1 MWSSPWVARR
11 CCLEGVHPGASNAPH
26 PDRRRT
32 PAVPAND
39 VFLRIAGY
47 TQAEVLG
54 RPHNLIRHPDMPQ
67 AVFKLLWD
75 TLAAEQEIFA
85 YVVNL
90 AGDGAHYWVFAH
102 VTPTY
107 NRAGQVT
114 GYHSNR
120 RAPDQRAIDAVVPLY
135 AQMRPQARRQR
146 PRPVLRRGDRHPR
159 SRSAGGDGFGGDP
172 RAALQALTRLYD
184 DAARGGLESRF
195 HR

>member
-1 MWSSPWVARR
+1 MRQALATPTGVERRLSPDEFIVSKTDVK
-11 CCLEGVHPGASNAPH
+11 GVI
-26 PDRRRT
+26 T
-32 PAVPAND
+32 YAND

-47 TQAEVLG
+47 TLPEVLG
-54 RPHNLIRHPDMPQ
+54 QPHNLIRHPDMPQ

-90 AGDGAHYWVFAH
+90 ASDGAHYWVFAH

-135 AQMRPQARRQR
+135 AQMLAAERRHSSARE
-146 PRPVLRRGDRHPR
+146 GMAA
-159 SRSAGGDGFGGDP
+159 S
-172 RAALQALTRLYD
+172 AALLGDFLAEKQLTYD
-184 DAARGGLESRF
+184 ELVWAVTP
-195 HR
+195 